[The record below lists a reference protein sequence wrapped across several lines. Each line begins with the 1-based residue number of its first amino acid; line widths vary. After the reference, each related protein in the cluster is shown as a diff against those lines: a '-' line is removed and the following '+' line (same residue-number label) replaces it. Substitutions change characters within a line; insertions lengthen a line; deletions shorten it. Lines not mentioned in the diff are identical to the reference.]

1 MQTSN
6 TYYFLNLSM
15 QGAGLELTQIPVSD
29 KEKNYLDEQHTHL
42 LQCLEKA
49 TVCAYVIL
57 KIIYTLPD
65 TIARQDSQH
74 IAFYKSPAVFLEICK
89 RIVAVLQMSTLS
101 NASYRKFPLTVV
113 CKTTCWMSYKVICP
127 SSYTSLL
134 GRASKYNFAKLIWVK
149 LILWLTFA

>member
-1 MQTSN
+1 
-6 TYYFLNLSM
+6 M
-15 QGAGLELTQIPVSD
+15 QGAGLELTQIPVSN

-74 IAFYKSPAVFLEICK
+74 IFFYKSLQFFLK
-89 RIVAVLQMSTLS
+89 FVKDLLQ
-101 NASYRKFPLTVV
+101 
-113 CKTTCWMSYKVICP
+113 SYKCQLWAMLAAENSPLQWYVRPLVECLTKGSVP
-127 SSYTSLL
+127 SSYTSFV
-134 GRASKYNFAKLIWVK
+134 GRVSNFANLGKINFV
-149 LILWLTFA
+149 T